1 MKKASGKQIVTA
13 AFLAAAVGLTGAPL
27 SAGAVGDNSDRNG
40 DSWNRDNE
48 RRDNERRDNERRDN
62 ERRIISEWQA
72 RRIAQ
77 NVFPR
82 KHIVRVTLSNDNN
95 NNNRYDNDNNNNNR
109 REYRVYFADGSRVDV
124 RARDGQVTY
133 AHRANLYTWR

>member
-27 SAGAVGDNSDRNG
+27 SAGAVGDNSDRNS
-40 DSWNRDNE
+40 DSWNRDS
-48 RRDNERRDNERRDN
+48 ERRDNERRDN

-95 NNNRYDNDNNNNNR
+95 NNNRYDNNNNNNNR

>member
-40 DSWNRDNE
+40 DSWN
-48 RRDNERRDNERRDN
+48 RDNERRDN